1 MFSVSLCGLT
11 HLPGGETSSG
21 SEIMEGG
28 MGGREGGRE
37 GGGREGRKGKG
48 GRGEGGKERKGK
60 GRERELCHMTKI
72 SRPEIF
78 MKLHFHFY
86 SISNL

>member
-28 MGGREGGRE
+28 MGGREGGRGEGGKEREGRE
-37 GGGREGRKGKG
+37 GGGREGKEREGKG
-48 GRGEGGKERKGK
+48 EGV
-60 GRERELCHMTKI
+60 M
-72 SRPEIF
+72 P
-78 MKLHFHFY
+78 Y
-86 SISNL
+86 D